1 MEITMTYLIT
11 GATGEVGS
19 RVVEFLLQRGER
31 PRAFVR
37 DASKARGRFGEL
49 VDIAVGDLGDG
60 GSLLAALAGIE
71 ALFLINSG

>member
-1 MEITMTYLIT
+1 MTYLIT

-31 PRAFVR
+31 PRVFVR

>member
-1 MEITMTYLIT
+1 
-11 GATGEVGS
+11 
-19 RVVEFLLQRGER
+19 
-31 PRAFVR
+31 
-37 DASKARGRFGEL
+37 